1 MGKDRGR
8 KERGKRRKKDEKK
21 GKRKEKEER
30 KRLAVKARGAPGR
43 RGRVSTAIGRSPRPL
58 AWATVVDPKRNGF
71 KCKPA
76 T

>member
-1 MGKDRGR
+1 MPCN
-8 KERGKRRKKDEKK
+8 ETEIVLKKKVV
-21 GKRKEKEER
+21 RYAV